1 VIKRYFILL
10 CFCLLQLFAAAQ
22 QPLLDSLQK
31 AIDSAKTKK
40 ALADACVDAGRFYYD
55 FYNMDGYNKAAAL
68 FEKARAA
75 ASETGDSLLIAIA
88 YLSLAQVYDAIGEDK
103 LPKALEYYTLHQRAA
118 IIENDT
124 PVIVRTYMNIVS
136 VQSRLGEQEAA
147 KITLKK
153 LTSLAEKYN
162 RIKTLNKGYV
172 FAAYISSQLNDI
184 NLCRNYFS
192 KINTQN
198 DTITNGSLAYRK
210 FYFLIKFYLLGKENK
225 FDEAIAAGEDALK
238 EVNNIS
244 DSSHIYGLLAT
255 YSNNTGNYKKAY
267 YYREGE
273 MVLYRR
279 MVNAKSF
286 GDASNTL
293 LQSELKLKEENATLL
308 AQKAQ
313 TQRRLN
319 NWLIAGLLVISAGL
333 LYIFYLAT
341 QRIN

>member
-255 YSNNTGNYKKAY
+255 YSNNTGN
-267 YYREGE
+267 
-273 MVLYRR
+273 
-279 MVNAKSF
+279 
-286 GDASNTL
+286 
-293 LQSELKLKEENATLL
+293 
-308 AQKAQ
+308 
-313 TQRRLN
+313 
-319 NWLIAGLLVISAGL
+319 
-333 LYIFYLAT
+333 
-341 QRIN
+341 